1 MKVHK
6 KLLVMALFLS
16 AQLAV
21 PAHADDEAD
30 TDELDVTLTVVEA
43 DEDVEDAVSTIELPE
58 EASAVAKENAAFGLA
73 TANAARQ
80 RGEDESEEVE
90 GTAAAAAEQAKE
102 AAKNARET
110 ARESAKNAN
119 EAAEEAVKN
128 ALSGGGTENIPEDV
142 LDNIPGDVKDRLPI
156 DPGSVIDNIG
166 NPGEENRPGS

>member
-6 KLLVMALFLS
+6 ELLVMALFFA

-21 PAHADDEAD
+21 PAQADDEAG
-30 TDELDVTLTVVEA
+30 TDELEVTLTVVEA
-43 DEDVEDAVSTIELPE
+43 DENVEDVVNTIELPE
-58 EASAVAKENAAFGLA
+58 EASEVAKESAAFGLA

-80 RGEDESEEVE
+80 RGEEGADEIE
-90 GTAAAAAEQAKE
+90 GEAAGAAEQAKE
-102 AAKNARET
+102 AAKNAREA

-128 ALSGGGTENIPEDV
+128 ALSGGGTENVPEDV

-156 DPGSVIDNIG
+156 DPGSVIDDAG
-166 NPGEENRPGS
+166 NPGEEHRPGS